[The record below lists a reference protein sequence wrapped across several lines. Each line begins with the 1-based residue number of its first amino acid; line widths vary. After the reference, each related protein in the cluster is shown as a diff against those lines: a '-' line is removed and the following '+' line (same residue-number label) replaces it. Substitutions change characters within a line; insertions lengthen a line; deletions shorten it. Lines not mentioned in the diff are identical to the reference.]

1 MEISAEIVLDC
12 RFSANTMAVCER
24 GFTLE
29 SRMCWNSSHL
39 GLQSHLMGFA
49 RNLYGQGRQHISA
62 VYLSPLPC
70 PLGAGGMANGMP
82 GPESLGH
89 CSLVELCGG
98 THGWRQKERVA
109 GRVGRCVSWSGD
121 PPAARAPGPAHT
133 VKWCLAN

>member
-12 RFSANTMAVCER
+12 RFNANTMAVCER

-70 PLGAGGMANGMP
+70 PLGGWWRGKWDAGARVS
-82 GPESLGH
+82 GPLFTCGALWRDPWLEAKGEGGRTCGQVCPLVGGPTSCPSPWSSSH
-89 CSLVELCGG
+89 CKMVPS
-98 THGWRQKERVA
+98 
-109 GRVGRCVSWSGD
+109 
-121 PPAARAPGPAHT
+121 
-133 VKWCLAN
+133 